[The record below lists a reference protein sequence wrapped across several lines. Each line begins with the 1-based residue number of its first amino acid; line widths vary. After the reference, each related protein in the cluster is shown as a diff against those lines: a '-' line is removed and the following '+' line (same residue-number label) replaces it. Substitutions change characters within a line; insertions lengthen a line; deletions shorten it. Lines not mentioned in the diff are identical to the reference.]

1 MVTKN
6 NIEMNLKNIYI
17 MHDRRI
23 GGLSIS
29 AMVTIGEYLNW
40 FNTYGEENK
49 LNEQRPQ
56 LKTRSANM
64 IRRRLVED
72 LKQGAIIP
80 PIVIGLSTDADLNAV
95 TEQNVMEL
103 IQRGLTEASVID
115 GMQRSNAL
123 REASEQNPA
132 IADNLMRI
140 EVWVANGTTGLIY
153 RMLVLNTGQTPWDI
167 KRQMEVI
174 YEPLITEARNRID
187 GIVLNEKDDQRRR
200 RGGGEYPAN
209 SIIELLI
216 AFSSRKEKV
225 NPSDNVADEFTKLDI
240 TDMTGKREFAENF
253 YHSLG
258 IMVRFDQAVSRYQLN
273 DSDADGNQKFTN
285 GMDLFTQMPAKTGFI
300 VALAQHVVG
309 RAGTPEKSQAEQE
322 EIMNRT
328 EDAFNAFINR
338 LNQMENDQLGHFLRF
353 DVLNELIL
361 GLPVK
366 RIGDAQR
373 EFFRKGFATL
383 IECSFEVEDLE
394 VVWRAY

>member
-1 MVTKN
+1 MLGSYNINVTPGKLPQKVATAFGEIFSNMV
-6 NIEMNLKNIYI
+6 
-17 MHDRRI
+17 
-23 GGLSIS
+23 G
-29 AMVTIGEYLNW
+29 AEYTPIAYLGDKVVSGVNHAILA
-40 FNTYGEENK
+40 T
-49 LNEQRPQ
+49 Q
-56 LKTRSANM
+56 TM
-64 IRRRLVED
+64 ITGTDVHNVVLV
-72 LKQGAIIP
+72 
-80 PIVIGLSTDADLNAV
+80 
-95 TEQNVMEL
+95 
-103 IQRGLTEASVID
+103 
-115 GMQRSNAL
+115 
-123 REASEQNPA
+123 
-132 IADNLMRI
+132 
-140 EVWVANGTTGLIY
+140 
-153 RMLVLNTGQTPWDI
+153 
-167 KRQMEVI
+167 
-174 YEPLITEARNRID
+174 
-187 GIVLNEKDDQRRR
+187 VLNEKDDQRRR